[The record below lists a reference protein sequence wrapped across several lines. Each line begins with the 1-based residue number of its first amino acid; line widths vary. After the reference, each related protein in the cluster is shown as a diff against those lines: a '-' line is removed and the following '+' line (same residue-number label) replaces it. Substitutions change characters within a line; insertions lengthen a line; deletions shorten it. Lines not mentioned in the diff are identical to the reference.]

1 MHFDTK
7 KLTRCALIA
16 AIYVALTMLSNAL
29 NLAYGPIQLRFSEA
43 MTVLPFLM
51 PEASWGL
58 FIGCVLS
65 NILSPYGP
73 LDMIVGSAATLLAAL
88 LTARCRNKW
97 TAALPPVL
105 CNAILIG
112 ALIAW
117 EEAGVGNGFPP
128 AFDSIHVDFVF
139 VSIQP
144 VYVLN
149 VSGLNAPTKRHRLAE

>member
-1 MHFDTK
+1 
-7 KLTRCALIA
+7 
-16 AIYVALTMLSNAL
+16 
-29 NLAYGPIQLRFSEA
+29 

-128 AFDSIHVDFVF
+128 AFFYNALTVGLGEAVAC
-139 VSIQP
+139 
-144 VYVLN
+144 YVLGIPLLG
-149 VSGLNAPTKRHRLAE
+149 VMQKHLKLS

>member
-88 LTARCRNKW
+88 LPAHCRNKW

-128 AFDSIHVDFVF
+128 AFFYNALTVGLGEAVAC
-139 VSIQP
+139 
-144 VYVLN
+144 YVLGIPLLG
-149 VSGLNAPTKRHRLAE
+149 VMQKHLKLN

>member
-16 AIYVALTMLSNAL
+16 AVYVALTMLSNAL

-51 PEASWGL
+51 PETSWGL

-73 LDMIVGSAATLLAAL
+73 LDLIVGSAATLLAAL
-88 LTARCRNKW
+88 LTARCRSKW
-97 TAALPPVL
+97 TAVLPPVI
-105 CNAILIG
+105 CNAVLVG

-117 EEAGVGNGFPP
+117 EQAGTGSAFAP
-128 AFDSIHVDFVF
+128 AFAYNALTV
-139 VSIQP
+139 
-144 VYVLN
+144 
-149 VSGLNAPTKRHRLAE
+149 GLGEAVACCALGLPLLKMLEKRVKPE

>member
-1 MHFDTK
+1 M
-7 KLTRCALIA
+7 
-16 AIYVALTMLSNAL
+16 
-29 NLAYGPIQLRFSEA
+29 
-43 MTVLPFLM
+43 
-51 PEASWGL
+51 
-58 FIGCVLS
+58 LS

-128 AFDSIHVDFVF
+128 AFFYNALTVGLGEAVAC
-139 VSIQP
+139 
-144 VYVLN
+144 YVLGIPLLG
-149 VSGLNAPTKRHRLAE
+149 VMQKHLKLN

>member
-16 AIYVALTMLSNAL
+16 AVYVALTLLSN
-29 NLAYGPIQLRFSEA
+29 
-43 MTVLPFLM
+43 V
-51 PEASWGL
+51 
-58 FIGCVLS
+58 
-65 NILSPYGP
+65 LSPYGP

-88 LTARCRNKW
+88 LTARCHKKW

-128 AFDSIHVDFVF
+128 AFFYNALTVGLGEAVAC
-139 VSIQP
+139 
-144 VYVLN
+144 YVL
-149 VSGLNAPTKRHRLAE
+149 GLPLLGMIEKRIKLN

>member
-29 NLAYGPIQLRFSEA
+29 NLAYGPIQLRFSES

-73 LDMIVGSAATLLAAL
+73 LDMIVGS
-88 LTARCRNKW
+88 ARCRNKW

-128 AFDSIHVDFVF
+128 AFFYNALTVGLGEAVAC
-139 VSIQP
+139 
-144 VYVLN
+144 YVLGIPLLG
-149 VSGLNAPTKRHRLAE
+149 VMQKHLKLN

>member
-73 LDMIVGSAATLLAAL
+73 LDMIVGSAGHAARS
-88 LTARCRNKW
+88 ASHRP
-97 TAALPPVL
+97 LP
-105 CNAILIG
+105 
-112 ALIAW
+112 
-117 EEAGVGNGFPP
+117 
-128 AFDSIHVDFVF
+128 
-139 VSIQP
+139 Q
-144 VYVLN
+144 
-149 VSGLNAPTKRHRLAE
+149 

>member
-7 KLTRCALIA
+7 KLTRCALVA

-73 LDMIVGSAATLLAAL
+73 LDMIVGPAATFFYNAL
-88 LTARCRNKW
+88 TVGL
-97 TAALPPVL
+97 
-105 CNAILIG
+105 G
-112 ALIAW
+112 
-117 EEAGVGNGFPP
+117 EAV
-128 AFDSIHVDFVF
+128 AC
-139 VSIQP
+139 
-144 VYVLN
+144 YVLGIPLLG
-149 VSGLNAPTKRHRLAE
+149 VMQKHLKLN